1 MRTGR
6 PTTNPKNQRVGIRLD
21 EVSARILDKY
31 SQKYNVTKSEIVRK
45 ALIAFDESD
54 EKGNRRNQRNC
65 D

>member
-6 PTTNPKNQRVGIRLD
+6 PTTNPKNQRVTFRFD
-21 EVSARILDKY
+21 EESARIIDKY

-54 EKGNRRNQRNC
+54 ETGNKRNQRNC

>member
-6 PTTNPKNQRVGIRLD
+6 PTTNPKNQRVTFRFD
-21 EVSARILDKY
+21 EESARIIDKY
-31 SQKYNVTKSEIVRK
+31 SKKYNVTKSEIVRK

-54 EKGNRRNQRNC
+54 EKGNKRNQRNW

>member
-31 SQKYNVTKSEIVRK
+31 TQKYNVTKSEIVRR
-45 ALIAFDESD
+45 ALIAFDERKK
-54 EKGNRRNQRNC
+54 EGNS
-65 D
+65 